1 MYRQLVAKISNTAD
15 WFSFWKTRFRGR
27 WTKLDIVYF
36 LPKFIFIRLDSFI
49 KYHRYFLRYFIFKQS
64 TEIERIHVLKS
75 RRNGIVVQLQAELH
89 RELSARV
96 SRNCKNMQMTRPK
109 GVKSKRVNRAHARTG
124 TRSCTG
130 SYHDYV
136 THKHRSGTREE
147 GLVFVWCEET
157 RERRLSL
164 LNVNVFVSQPRYCI
178 SRNGSHWRNLEG
190 SFPFHVSRPVS
201 EYEEYISYGIK
212 KRKNY
217 LVTYVDRISDWYFWQ
232 NSFHKFTYESSFAW
246 ETFSFALQLYLLTC
260 VLFSKQFSS

>member
-1 MYRQLVAKISNTAD
+1 
-15 WFSFWKTRFRGR
+15 
-27 WTKLDIVYF
+27 
-36 LPKFIFIRLDSFI
+36 
-49 KYHRYFLRYFIFKQS
+49 
-64 TEIERIHVLKS
+64 
-75 RRNGIVVQLQAELH
+75 
-89 RELSARV
+89 
-96 SRNCKNMQMTRPK
+96 MTRPK

-190 SFPFHVSRPVS
+190 SFPFHVSRLVS

-246 ETFSFALQLYLLTC
+246 ETFSFALQLYLRTY
-260 VLFSKQFSS
+260 VLFSKQFSRTENIEPLSRTQDLELRTLSSFYFSIYFIYFYILFYILSKMIT